1 MSPKKNPPRVLIFGS
16 CVSRDILNFAY
27 DQQFEL
33 VDYYARSSL
42 ASLGTMPIPM
52 QKEDLTKI
60 NSSFQRRMVL
70 RDIHKSFLD
79 DLENKEFDVLLLDLL
94 DERFDVWEIHP
105 GSVVTV
111 SSEFFASG
119 LVTSAQ
125 RNSPQWIESG
135 SEQHQALW
143 LRGLEKLVAA
153 LNARGILKRVAINKV
168 FWADQFEDGSPL
180 PRAFSAAV
188 INKANHHLAWMYD
201 QLEHFVAPDNWMNF
215 STEVLKANPRHRWG
229 VSPVHYSDD
238 YYRKA
243 CSALHDLVE
252 SNISMPSTRVQPDK
266 TEEKIMN
273 TDVNNSYQIKQVLLT
288 CEENE
293 LVANVVSS
301 GPSDA
306 QFAFYVFRNE
316 ERIHIQWY
324 TTSPVLRFDT
334 KGTPGLYRVFAFLSA
349 PGGQS
354 KTKYSNPVFLHP
366 TMFSLLSPKK
376 PKPERSALQLRG
388 PRWTFP
394 ALYFNSENQRLFVM
408 LSGATDRNK
417 ITLPYFNRWT
427 WAGAGKFPGH
437 VLCISDPTLELHNDM
452 KVGWYLGTAKH
463 DVTGELCSLIR
474 RFAEALGIPEDKIAF
489 WGSSGGGFAAL
500 AMASRIEGSTAV
512 AINAQT
518 DVLAYHVDS
527 TVDEVRNLCF
537 NSKSAADIQ
546 QRFGHRVSM
555 EQAWRNNRHSRA
567 ILVQNKVDTH
577 HYHHHFQP
585 FWAAF
590 QGDSEGGRS
599 ADGRHFAW
607 LYEDPSGHGPES
619 EEMIPEIL
627 GLIEDHEHMGL
638 PLALDTAP

>member
-1 MSPKKNPPRVLIFGS
+1 MSPKKNPARILIFGS
-16 CVSRDILNFAY
+16 CVSRDILNFAQ
-27 DQQFEL
+27 DQQFEI

-42 ASLGTMPIPM
+42 ASLGTMPVSM
-52 QKEDLTKI
+52 QEEALTKI

-70 RDIHKSFLD
+70 RDIRKSFLD
-79 DLENKEFDVLLLDLL
+79 DLENQEFDVLLLDLI
-94 DERFDVWEIHP
+94 DERFDLWEIHP

-125 RNSPQWIESG
+125 RTSTKWIASG
-135 SEQHQALW
+135 SEQHRALW
-143 LRGLEKLVAA
+143 LTGVEKLVAT
-153 LNARGILKRVAINKV
+153 LNVRGILKRVVINKV
-168 FWADQFEDGSPL
+168 FWANQFEDGSPL
-180 PRAFSAAV
+180 PPPFSAA
-188 INKANHHLAWMYD
+188 IIDKANHHLAWMYD
-201 QLEHFVAPDNWMNF
+201 QLERFVTPDNWMGF
-215 STEVLKANPRHRWG
+215 ATEGFKANPQHRWG
-229 VSPVHYSDD
+229 VSPFHYSND
-238 YYRKA
+238 YYQKA
-243 CSALHDLVE
+243 RAALQNLVQ
-252 SNISMPSTRVQPDK
+252 SNLSMPSMRVQPDK

-273 TDVNNSYQIKQVLLT
+273 TDVNSYQIKQVLLA

-316 ERIHIQWY
+316 ERIHAQWY
-324 TTSPVLRFDT
+324 TTSAVLRFDT
-334 KGTPGLYRVFAFLSA
+334 KGTPGLYRIFAFLSA
-349 PGGQS
+349 SNGQS

-366 TMFSLLSPKK
+366 TMFTLSSPKK
-376 PKPERSALQLRG
+376 PKPERTALQLKG
-388 PRWTFP
+388 PHWTFS

-437 VLCISDPTLELHNDM
+437 VLCISDPTLELHDDM
-452 KVGWYLGTAKH
+452 KVGWYFGTAKH

-474 RFAEALGIPEDKIAF
+474 RFAETLGIPEDKIVF

-512 AINAQT
+512 AVNAQT

-527 TVDEVRNLCF
+527 AVNEVRNLCF

-546 QRFGHRVSM
+546 QRFGHRVRM
-555 EQAWRNNRHSRA
+555 EKAWKNNRHSRA

-590 QGDSEGGRS
+590 QGDAEGGRS
-599 ADGRHFAW
+599 ADGRHFAL
-607 LYEDPSGHGPES
+607 LYDDPRGHGPEP

-627 GLIEDHEHMGL
+627 GCLEDHEHMEL